1 MITALTI
8 RTSAFR
14 FLFRVMPF
22 LIMAL
27 LTLLTFWLVKKSAPP
42 ETSLLQRVPKHEPD
56 YILNNG
62 VLSNLNE
69 LGQTKYR
76 LLGKKLIHYEDDA
89 SIDITKPRMR
99 SFNEGKA
106 PVTVTANMG
115 HLDGDVS
122 ILDLNGNGEIFRPAQ
137 EANAEKKASPQMIAR
152 SDYFQVLINDDVIKT
167 HLPIQLEQGFSVLNS
182 SEGGTFNN
190 VQQSMVL
197 NGRVKG
203 RIERSEQGAR

>member
-8 RTSAFR
+8 RTSVFR

-27 LTLLTFWLVKKSAPP
+27 LTLLTFWLVKKSTPP